1 MALCGNESS
10 GFSGHA
16 TLEAVAESLLA
27 VHTVLLREFNGLER
41 RVRAM
46 ARADKCVRRL
56 MSVPGV
62 GVMVA
67 LTYVSAVDDPGRFR
81 SSKTVGAHFGL
92 TPKKYQSGETDI
104 TGRWIC

>member
-1 MALCGNESS
+1 VVQIASCGEVF
-10 GFSGHA
+10 GGPRPIA
-16 TLEAVAESLLA
+16 AVS
-27 VHTVLLREFNGLER
+27 LREFNGFER

-67 LTYVSAVDDPGRFR
+67 LLLAAAAAAG
-81 SSKTVGAHFGL
+81 GA
-92 TPKKYQSGETDI
+92 S
-104 TGRWIC
+104 